1 MELPYIPVT
10 SSENQMDIVADFCRA
25 WAAPIIIEHQSKKM
39 VMMPYAYYRE
49 HLCTQDEVERVE
61 EDLQRLRRNEIN

>member
-10 SSENQMDIVADFCRA
+10 SPESQMDIVADFCRA
-25 WAAPIIIEHQSKKM
+25 WNAPIIIEHQSEKM

-49 HLCTQDEVERVE
+49 HLCTQDEAVLIEKE
-61 EDLQRLRRNEIN
+61 LQRHRKTEIN